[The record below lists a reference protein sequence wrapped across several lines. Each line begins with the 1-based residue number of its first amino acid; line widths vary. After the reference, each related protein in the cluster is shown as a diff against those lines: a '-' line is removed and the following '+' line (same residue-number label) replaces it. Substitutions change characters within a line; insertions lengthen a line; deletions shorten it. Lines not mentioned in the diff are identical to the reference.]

1 LLGEFGAFG
10 VGIPQRP
17 MKLRAA
23 ATIKFV
29 ADRLRD
35 ELAAVL
41 LPPVNVSDEI
51 IGQGDSHTI
60 NASHFIP

>member
-1 LLGEFGAFG
+1 
-10 VGIPQRP
+10 

-23 ATIKFV
+23 ATIQF
-29 ADRLRD
+29 AANGLRD

-41 LPPVNVSDEI
+41 LPPVNVSDQI

-60 NASHFIP
+60 

>member
-1 LLGEFGAFG
+1 MANG
-10 VGIPQRP
+10 
-17 MKLRAA
+17 
-23 ATIKFV
+23 
-29 ADRLRD
+29 LRD

-51 IGQGDSHTI
+51 IGQGDGHTI